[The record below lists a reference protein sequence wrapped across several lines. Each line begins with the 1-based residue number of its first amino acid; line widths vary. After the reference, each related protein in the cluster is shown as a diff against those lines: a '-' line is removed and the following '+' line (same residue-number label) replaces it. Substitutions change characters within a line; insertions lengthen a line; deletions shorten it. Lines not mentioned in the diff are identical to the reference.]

1 MRVRN
6 VILVM
11 VMNTIQLKVFNMISV
26 LNFLKIII
34 HLIIIA
40 TLINTLLLLLIKKE
54 SVKFVK
60 KDFIKIKIIF
70 VKKLQFKIAI
80 QIAL

>member
-1 MRVRN
+1 
-6 VILVM
+6 M

-40 TLINTLLLLLIKKE
+40 TLINTLLVLVIKKE